1 MTDPNGSLELR
12 IGRLEG
18 RVQAISEQVDGMDQ
32 KLDRL
37 LTWTSERT
45 GAEQESARR
54 QRHIEAAGHARAT
67 LLAGSVSGIV
77 SLLVNFLAAKT
88 HWPHP

>member
-18 RVQAISEQVDGMDQ
+18 RVHAIGEQVEAMDQ

-37 LTWTSERT
+37 VAWTSERT
-45 GAEQESARR
+45 GAEQESARHQHHR
-54 QRHIEAAGHARAT
+54 EATGSARMT
-67 LLAGSVSGIV
+67 LVVGVVSGVV
-77 SLLVNFLAAKT
+77 SMAANFLMAKT